1 MFAIGM
7 GAIQGHAPVRLD
19 HGLLLT
25 ASALITASVASLV
38 LGAVMSVI
46 IIASKRFN
54 INPDNVSIPIAAS
67 LGDITTLA
75 LLAGSGDM
83 LYTGAS
89 EYFKLST
96 RGHAGV
102 YVHLMIDSTNMMI
115 GTSAP

>member
-7 GAIQGHAPVRLD
+7 GAIQGQSPVRLD

-89 EYFKLST
+89 ELAS
-96 RGHAGV
+96 
-102 YVHLMIDSTNMMI
+102 I
-115 GTSAP
+115 